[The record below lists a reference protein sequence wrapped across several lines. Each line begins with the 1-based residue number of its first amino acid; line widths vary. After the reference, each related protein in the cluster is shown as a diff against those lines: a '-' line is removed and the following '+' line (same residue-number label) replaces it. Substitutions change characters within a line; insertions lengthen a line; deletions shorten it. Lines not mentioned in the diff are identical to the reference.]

1 MKRSPDYSRY
11 TENLS
16 VEVEDRILTLT
27 LNNPEKLN
35 ANTEAMHWS
44 LSRIWDDIDADPDVQ
59 VVIFTGAGEKA
70 FSAGGDPAHM
80 EKNIGNVDHWTKVS
94 AEAKRIISGMLACNK
109 PVIARLNGH
118 AIGFGSTLALA
129 ADIIVGV
136 EGAKFGDPHCNAGLV
151 CGDGGA
157 LLWPHQIGRALA
169 KEFLFT
175 GRLVKMEEAAAIGLI
190 NYAVPRE
197 ELDPKVMELARSIA
211 DGAGRAIQMTKN
223 VLNLSLRQEAL
234 ASMDLGM
241 ASEMLSADSDD
252 HREAVRAMIEKRDPK
267 FSGR

>member
-1 MKRSPDYSRY
+1 MKRNPDYSRY
-11 TENLS
+11 TEDLK

-27 LNNPEKLN
+27 LNNPDQLN

-59 VVIFTGAGEKA
+59 AVIFTGAGERA
-70 FSAGGDPAHM
+70 FSAGGDPAHL
-80 EKNIGNVDHWTKVS
+80 ERNIGNADHWLRVS
-94 AEAKRIISGMLACNK
+94 GEAKRIIFSMLACNK

-129 ADIIVGV
+129 ADLIVGV
-136 EGAKFGDPHCNAGLV
+136 EGAKFGDPHCNAGLA

-157 LLWPHQIGRALA
+157 LLWPQQIGRALA

-175 GRLVKMEEAAAIGLI
+175 GRLVRMEEAAAIGLI

-197 ELDPKVMELARSIA
+197 ELDAKVMELARSIA
-211 DGAGRAIQMTKN
+211 DGAGRSIQLTKN
-223 VLNLSLRQEAL
+223 ILNLPVRQEAL

-241 ASEMLSADSDD
+241 ANETLSSQSDD
-252 HREAVRAMIEKRDPK
+252 HREAVRSMIEKRKPS
-267 FSGR
+267 FTGR